1 MRRFIAIFS
10 SNLPH
15 TFLIA
20 QKLSPRIEICPPDG
34 LLVEVTAR
42 SERKALKTFSEQT
55 DSPQKTGSASTRIT
69 AILAA
74 HTRSGTVVPDG
85 KELDFLASL
94 PVGWLSLILQE
105 SDSQLLSTL
114 LQWGIHTLGDLTA
127 LPEKDLVTRLGQ
139 KGFHLQKMA
148 RGEDV
153 QPFQPY
159 REAPQFKESRELE
172 WTLDSLESFAFILK
186 RMLERLCIRLHNYGQ
201 AADSLHLT
209 LQLDD
214 HTVHERTL
222 RLAFPMRHPEI
233 LLSLL
238 RLDLQS
244 HPPHSGIVGVSL
256 QAIPVRPRLIQ
267 HSLLELSSS
276 NPEKLSGTLARLT
289 TLLGEGNI
297 GTPAL
302 LDTHRPDAI
311 CMNPLQ
317 VEPARCARREKSK
330 RASHAAKKE
339 SVFRTQSESG
349 DSIPLALRR
358 FRPPLPTHLSTH
370 QIVACS
376 GPWRSS
382 GDWWRGT
389 AHEWSRDEW
398 DVELVDGSIRR
409 IYWDPLKKLWFL
421 EGIYD

>member
-1 MRRFIAIFS
+1 MQRFIAIFS

-20 QKLSPRIEICPPDG
+20 RELSPRIEFCPPDG
-34 LLVEVTAR
+34 LLVGVTAR
-42 SERKALKTFSEQT
+42 SQQKALKTFLEQSK
-55 DSPQKTGSASTRIT
+55 SPLKTGIASTRIT

-74 HTRSGTVVPDG
+74 HTRSGIAVPHG
-85 KELDFLASL
+85 KEQDFLAPL
-94 PVGWLSLILQE
+94 PVGCLALILQE

-114 LQWGIHTLGDLTA
+114 LQWGIRTLNDLTV
-127 LPEKDLVTRLGQ
+127 LPEKDLVARLGQ

-148 RGEDV
+148 RGQDV
-153 QPFQPY
+153 QLFQSY
-159 REAPQFKESRELE
+159 VEAPQFKESRELE
-172 WTLDSLESFAFILK
+172 WTLDSLESFTFILR
-186 RMLERLCIRLHNYGQ
+186 RMLERLCTRLQHYGQ
-201 AADSLHLT
+201 AADALHLT

-222 RLAFPMRHPEI
+222 RLAFPMRHPKL

-256 QAIPVRPRLIQ
+256 QATPARPRLIQ
-267 HSLLELSSS
+267 HSLLELRSP
-276 NPEKLSGTLARLT
+276 NPDKLSRTLARLT
-289 TLLGEGNI
+289 TLMGEGNV

-302 LDTHRPDAI
+302 RDTHRPDAI
-311 CMNPLQ
+311 GMNPLK
-317 VEPARCARREKSK
+317 VESAHSAPREQNQTVVHTEKNP
-330 RASHAAKKE
+330 
-339 SVFRTQSESG
+339 SVLCTRSES
-349 DSIPLALRR
+349 DDPIPLALRR
-358 FRPPLPTHLSTH
+358 FRPPLPTRLSTH

-389 AHEWSRDEW
+389 THAWSRDEW
-398 DVELVDGSIRR
+398 DVELADGSLRR

>member
-10 SNLPH
+10 SNPPH

-20 QKLSPRIEICPPDG
+20 QRLSPRIEICSPDG
-34 LLVEVTAR
+34 LLLEVTAR
-42 SERKALKTFSEQT
+42 SERKALKTFLEQAEG
-55 DSPQKTGSASTRIT
+55 PPKTGIASTRIT

-85 KELDFLASL
+85 KELDYLASL
-94 PVGWLSLILQE
+94 PVGGLSLILQE
-105 SDSQLLSTL
+105 PDSKLLSTL
-114 LQWGIHTLGDLTA
+114 FQWGIRTLGDLTA
-127 LPEKDLVTRLGQ
+127 LPEKDLVARLGQ
-139 KGFHLQKMA
+139 KGSHLQKMA

-153 QPFQPY
+153 QLFQSY
-159 REAPQFKESRELE
+159 VEAPQFKESRELE
-172 WTLDSLESFAFILK
+172 WTLDSLESFTFILNGI
-186 RMLERLCIRLHNYGQ
+186 LERLCTRLHNYGQ
-201 AADSLHLT
+201 AADSLHLI

-222 RLAFPMRHPEI
+222 RLASPMRHPKI

-244 HPPHSGIVGVSL
+244 HPPHSGIVGISL
-256 QAIPVRPRLIQ
+256 QAIPARPRLIQ
-267 HSLLELSSS
+267 NSLLELSSS
-276 NPEKLSGTLARLT
+276 NPEKLSRTLARLT
-289 TLLGEGNI
+289 TLLGEENV

-311 CMNPLQ
+311 YMNPLQ
-317 VEPARCARREKSK
+317 VESARCSRKEKSTS
-330 RASHAAKKE
+330 ASHPGKKKGALRE
-339 SVFRTQSESG
+339 S
-349 DSIPLALRR
+349 DDPIPLTLRR
-358 FRPPLPTHLSTH
+358 FRPPLPTQLSTH

-376 GPWRSS
+376 GPWRAS

-389 AHEWSRDEW
+389 AHAWSREEW
-398 DVELVDGSIRR
+398 DVELTDGSIRR
-409 IYWDPLKKLWFL
+409 IYWDLLKKLWVL